1 MYKVFFVLLVAILSY
16 SSSWAA
22 TSEEKS
28 AKTIMVSLHPL
39 ALLVKSA
46 WPEANVVSLMPANQ
60 SPHDFSLKPS
70 DIQRIAD
77 ADGIVWSGPD
87 FEPYLKDILKGKA
100 HLDLSTTLDFHHH
113 DEHFHDHHDEESATV
128 HDPHFW
134 LNPLAIEP
142 ILNAIADRFQLGHGA
157 EFRNQ
162 YQQWLAKARE
172 KFTDKRDIGFVSFH
186 DAYVDWNEYFGLNQL
201 DKVTVSPE
209 QPVGTRHMLH
219 VREILAS
226 GDAACLF
233 VEPQFKARLVERL
246 TQGLSVKQV
255 MIDPIASEFQ
265 VKNANFLQYYDQLLD
280 RFITCF
286 NHN

>member
-1 MYKVFFVLLVAILSY
+1 MYRVFFVVLLLIVSQTASL
-16 SSSWAA
+16 AVNA
-22 TSEEKS
+22 EEKS
-28 AKTIMVSLHPL
+28 NKTIMVSLHPL

-46 WPEANVVSLMPANQ
+46 WPEVNVVALMSPNQ

-70 DIQRIAD
+70 DIQRISD
-77 ADGIVWSGPD
+77 ADGIVWSGKD
-87 FEPYLKDILKGKA
+87 FEPYLSDIVQGKS

-142 ILNAIADRFQLGHGA
+142 ILNAIADRFQLSHGA
-157 EFRNQ
+157 QFRNQ
-162 YQQWLAKARE
+162 YQQWLAKARN
-172 KFTDKRDIGFVSFH
+172 TLADKADVGFVSFH
-186 DAYVDWNEYFGLNQL
+186 DAFVDWNEYFELKQL
-201 DKVTVSPE
+201 EKVTINPE
-209 QPVGTRHMLH
+209 QPVGTRHILE
-219 VREILAS
+219 VRKILAS
-226 GDAACLF
+226 GEAACLF
-233 VEPQFKARLVERL
+233 VEPQFKVRLVERL
-246 TQGLSVKQV
+246 TQGLEVKQV
-255 MIDPIASEFQ
+255 NIDPIASEFQ